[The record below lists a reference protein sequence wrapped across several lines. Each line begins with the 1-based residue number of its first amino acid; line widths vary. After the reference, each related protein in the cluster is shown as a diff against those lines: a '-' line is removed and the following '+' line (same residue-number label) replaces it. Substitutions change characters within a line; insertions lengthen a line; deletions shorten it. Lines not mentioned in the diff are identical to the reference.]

1 MFWSRV
7 RRKLVS
13 IYLIFIYRRN
23 RYLVE
28 KMIVIINAKSTSF
41 SNTVTI
47 LQVFMY
53 SKKVSREIFVSLST
67 VTDGSNKKN
76 ALLFFINV
84 TIPYDNILSKLK

>member
-1 MFWSRV
+1 
-7 RRKLVS
+7 
-13 IYLIFIYRRN
+13 
-23 RYLVE
+23 
-28 KMIVIINAKSTSF
+28 MIVIINAKSTSF